1 MIKWESKE
9 TFYHLLNCKID
20 LDQTKHWHLKFCRK
34 LELNTS
40 VILALLSTKSS
51 NDPIKTE
58 IIRSVINGKAGK
70 HLPYP
75 FFETTVLVWFDSLL
89 DKFYIY
95 LIFLGTFLDLFC
107 CPKSLVLSWFYFF
120 PMHHRLE
127 EHFVKMERT

>member
-20 LDQTKHWHLKFCRK
+20 LEQTKHWHLKFCRK

-58 IIRSVINGKAGK
+58 IIRSVINGKASK

-75 FFETTVLVWFDSLL
+75 FFEITVLVWFDSLL

-95 LIFLGTFLDLFC
+95 LIFLSTFLDPFSKITGSFLI
-107 CPKSLVLSWFYFF
+107 FF
-120 PMHHRLE
+120 PMHHRLQ